1 MRNLRSWNNPP
12 YYLTAYGLAVKHG
25 FVGSEQQW
33 LRSLRGDPGTGLEI
47 IDSFDTYEDLLERYP
62 GTVGIPEGFMKV
74 GTTEDYLLYYW
85 DSEDLEWYSIKII
98 GPDGADGE
106 SAYELAVQGGYP
118 DSEEQ
123 FNADLAGFKA
133 DKTAAE
139 NAAAAA
145 AGSATAAETAQT
157 ATETARDAAAGS
169 AAAADNSAADAQ
181 GYATAAAGSAADALA
196 ARDRAETA
204 AAQAEASVGDASW
217 ILFDIEEETAGKI
230 GWLYCIEA
238 ETYAGPDFSVND
250 ENGSHQGWLEVSNT

>member
-1 MRNLRSWNNPP
+1 MRSWNNPP

-98 GPDGADGE
+98 GPEGEDGK
-106 SAYELAVQGGYP
+106 SAYELAVEGGYP

-123 FNADLAGFKA
+123 FNADLAGFKT

-145 AGSATAAETAQT
+145 AGSAAAAQT
-157 ATETARDAAAGS
+157 AQGLAES
-169 AAAADNSAADAQ
+169 AAATATSKASEAESNAQASAGFAWN
-181 GYATAAAGSAADALA
+181 AAASAADALTA
-196 ARDRAETA
+196 KDRAETA

-217 ILFDIEEETAGKI
+217 ILFGVEEETPGKI

-238 ETYAGPDFSVND
+238 ETYTGPDFSVND
-250 ENGSHQGWLEVSNT
+250 ENGSHQGWLEVSYT